1 MPGHRELTL
10 DIYLAILRRRRW
22 LVLVPALLGAVA
34 GYALSFGLP
43 KKYTSH
49 TLILVEQPTVP
60 DSYVKPVVSEDL
72 NQRLASMREQILSRT
87 RLQQLVEHFGLYKTD
102 AESPVTVLIT
112 RPLKKRDVKQVP
124 MEDLVKELR
133 MSITVTPLNPMAG
146 TRSAELPGFNVD
158 VTLGKAWLAQQV
170 CQEITSMFMQENLR
184 LRQQQVEVTT
194 QFLGKQLDDA
204 KAKLDEQDAKLAV
217 FQSRYIGELP
227 EDEKTNLALLTG
239 MSPQLEAATQA
250 LNQAQQDKAF
260 TESLLNQQLAAW
272 QAAKGGQDSQTLEQQ
287 LRDLQDQL
295 LLKQRHYT
303 ERHPDVV
310 KLKNDIALIQEKLAN
325 VSTPVDAQANEQQV
339 RVAANEPP
347 EIRQFRA
354 RLRQVDLTIKQ
365 KAHDQ
370 EELQRQIKVLQS
382 RIQSSPMIQQ
392 QFKALTRDHQTA
404 LDFYNDLLK
413 KRNESQMATELERRQ
428 EGEQFRVLD
437 PPSLPERPSFPK
449 PPLFGLGGLGGGL
462 ALGLVMVQFSE
473 SRDKSM
479 RTKQDV
485 EFYLGAPTLAL
496 IPSIDAAQK
505 KKRIKGR
512 GLLGQTRL
520 DLRALSSRKHFSAQE
535 KARLT

>member
-1 MPGHRELTL
+1 
-10 DIYLAILRRRRW
+10 
-22 LVLVPALLGAVA
+22 
-34 GYALSFGLP
+34 
-43 KKYTSH
+43 
-49 TLILVEQPTVP
+49 
-60 DSYVKPVVSEDL
+60 
-72 NQRLASMREQILSRT
+72 
-87 RLQQLVEHFGLYKTD
+87 
-102 AESPVTVLIT
+102 
-112 RPLKKRDVKQVP
+112 

-370 EELQRQIKVLQS
+370 EELQRQIKILQS

-520 DLRALSSRKHFSAQE
+520 DLRALSSRKRFSAQE